1 MKDYSDVKAQRIND
15 YTPTGKRSNEEWTT
29 FHSDRNCLID
39 FRSRDKKRIVI
50 AIDSFKGCLTSAEAG
65 EAAAEGLRSVSPEC
79 DVVCMPVADGGE
91 GILDV
96 LMRTIGGQE
105 ILISAH
111 GPLLEP
117 QDTRYGISKD
127 GQTAFIEMASISGL
141 PLVPPEMRN
150 PMLTTTYGTGELIR
164 NALERGCRNF
174 IIGIGG
180 SATNDAGIGMLQALG
195 FRFLDIGG
203 NEVGIGNGEALLQ
216 IASIETDAVHPGL
229 SSSRFTIACDVQNP
243 FHGLDGAAYIFAPQ
257 KGADEKMVKML
268 DEGLR
273 NFAGII
279 YRTTGQDIA
288 NYPGAGAAGGMGGS
302 LLAFMNAELKPGIRL
317 MLDTMEFGTKI
328 KGADLIITGE
338 GRADKQTLMGKVPTG
353 ILDEAKKQNIPVVLI
368 AGSIGDEEE
377 LLRAGFKGVF
387 SINPPLTPL
396 EKAMQP
402 EYARIRIRR
411 TVEDIYKNL

>member
-1 MKDYSDVKAQRIND
+1 MKDNTNVENQRINEH
-15 YTPTGKRSNEEWTT
+15 TSSGKRSNEDWTT
-29 FHSDRNCLID
+29 FHSDRNCLFN
-39 FRSRDKKRIVI
+39 FRTEDKKKIVI
-50 AIDSFKGCLTSAEAG
+50 AIDSFKGCLTSADAG

-91 GILDV
+91 GILNV
-96 LMRTIGGQE
+96 LMATVGGKE
-105 ILISAH
+105 IVISAH

-164 NALERGCRNF
+164 DALERGCRNF
-174 IIGIGG
+174 IVGIGG
-180 SATNDAGIGMLQALG
+180 SATNDAGLGMLQALG
-195 FRFLDIGG
+195 FRFLDIEG
-203 NEVGIGNGEALLQ
+203 NELGVGNGEALLK

-229 SSSRFTIACDVQNP
+229 SSSRFTVACDVQNP
-243 FHGLDGAAYIFAPQ
+243 FHGHDGAAHIFAPQ
-257 KGADEKMVKML
+257 KGADEKMVKTL
-268 DEGLR
+268 DEGMR
-273 NFAGII
+273 SFAEVI
-279 YRTTGQDIA
+279 YQTTGQDIA

-317 MLDTMEFGTKI
+317 ILDTMEFGTKI

-338 GRADKQTLMGKVPTG
+338 GRADRQTLMGKVPIG

-387 SINPPLTPL
+387 SINPPLIPQ

-402 EYARIRIRR
+402 EYARTRIQS
-411 TVEDIYKNL
+411 TVVDIYKNL